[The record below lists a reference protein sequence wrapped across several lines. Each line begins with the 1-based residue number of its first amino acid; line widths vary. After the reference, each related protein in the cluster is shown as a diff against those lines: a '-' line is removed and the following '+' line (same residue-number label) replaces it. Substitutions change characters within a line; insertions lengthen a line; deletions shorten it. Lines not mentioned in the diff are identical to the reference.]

1 MDCKHCEHCDL
12 TTNTCYITGEMC
24 YRNYVC
30 LHDNCPNFVL
40 GTYTTNTEGEF
51 TDDTYN
57 D

>member
-30 LHDNCPNFVL
+30 LHDNCPNFTT

-51 TDDTYN
+51 TNDTYKN
-57 D
+57 